1 MTRPHKPTLTDKI
14 AAWKSAKDIV
24 LDELLADA
32 GRTSRGVRIDGLQVG
47 HADLLA
53 HFTALISEASRTAAL
68 MAPWNAEED

>member
-1 MTRPHKPTLTDKI
+1 L
-14 AAWKSAKDIV
+14 
-24 LDELLADA
+24 
-32 GRTSRGVRIDGLQVG
+32 RIDGLQVG